1 MALVQIGLLKFMKNK
16 DYIFHS
22 LEVKNVSP
30 TLTCG
35 GRLTD
40 NGSGIWRTD
49 GFTPILIIED
59 LKEKDNK
66 EKNMHYKIR
75 KLTPQE
81 AFRLMGVSEENI
93 EKMCDKSLGLSD
105 NNLWKLAGN
114 SIVVNS
120 MEAVFDSMF
129 IHYKDNG
136 HIKPLKV
143 GAKTSESLW

>member
-1 MALVQIGLLKFMKNK
+1 MKNK

-40 NGSGIWRTD
+40 NGSGSWRTD
-49 GFTPILIIED
+49 GFAPILVIED
-59 LKEKDNK
+59 LNENDNKDNN
-66 EKNMHYKIR
+66 NMQYKIR

-81 AFRLMGVSEENI
+81 AFRLMGVNEENI
-93 EKMCDKSLGLSD
+93 EKMCDKSLGLTD

-136 HIKPLKV
+136 HIQPLKV
-143 GAKTSESLW
+143 APRASESLW